1 MLLIILLTLKLMN
14 IFNRHNCNYCL
25 LRKING
31 VKFTILHLL
40 KIRIKKTLNYCNFR
54 VFLLKR
60 NSWMMMMMKIN
71 ILNYLLKLI
80 KNMVETMRVKSK
92 LEHQKMRTKML
103 LTLEWGM
110 KKLSKFLKIIHIEYH
125 RIIFNKF
132 NQFNKNKVWIQI
144 KYYLKYFNK

>member
-1 MLLIILLTLKLMN
+1 LLLIILLTLKLMN